1 MKEIILTKIDN
12 YDLDNETDEYIY
24 LADDKEITE
33 KEYATIYYCKH
44 LAYEKVETFYF
55 NDGFSTRKSNII
67 NRRGINKVWQVVIK
81 KRELKGV
88 TLFLPV

>member
-1 MKEIILTKIDN
+1 MKEIILTKIHS

-44 LAYEKVETFYF
+44 LAYERIETFYF
-55 NDGFSTRKSNII
+55 NNGFSTKTKAILLT
-67 NRRGINKVWQVVIK
+67 
-81 KRELKGV
+81 EEE
-88 TLFLPV
+88 

>member
-1 MKEIILTKIDN
+1 MLSLH

-44 LAYEKVETFYF
+44 LAYEKIETFYF
-55 NDGFSTRKSNII
+55 DDGFSAKTKAILLT
-67 NRRGINKVWQVVIK
+67 
-81 KRELKGV
+81 EEE
-88 TLFLPV
+88 